1 MQSVSFHSVKG
12 CIRQAKLA
20 FFPAVLHTF
29 YGLYKHVALH
39 NKAAIKCKA
48 LVIMKIYL
56 HTKKAILLPTGF
68 KFVKNAA
75 TGRHPKSRSKG
86 NCKFTNKMSGRLPRC
101 DLCY

>member
-48 LVIMKIYL
+48 LIIMKIYL
-56 HTKKAILLPTGF
+56 HTKK
-68 KFVKNAA
+68 
-75 TGRHPKSRSKG
+75 G
-86 NCKFTNKMSGRLPRC
+86 NFTA
-101 DLCY
+101 YWI